1 MKSFLLLSFFFYLK
15 ASIISDTRL
24 NNNMSD
30 FTLEEQSD
38 IFNSNGDK
46 EIKLIQTII
55 VTKGFTDCLKRTKI
69 IPKTIINS
77 IEAQKKIIVTK
88 DFEYIVDSQYNNRDK
103 INDSINFCIN
113 KSGGTTIETTK
124 SEEIEI
130 DMQCNMM
137 ELEQSIKTNYP
148 NQYQIRGISTTLSRS
163 GAITEMETYGNLIR
177 YVYNLL
183 SKSEETHDYKIY
195 DILFDTNCQEKFD
208 IKISKEEYEQRKNNN
223 TFFDE

>member
-1 MKSFLLLSFFFYLK
+1 MKSFLLLSFLFYLK

-24 NNNMSD
+24 NNNKSD

-113 KSGGTTIETTK
+113 KSGGITTTK

-137 ELEQSIKTNYP
+137 ELEQSIKANYP

-163 GAITEMETYGNLIR
+163 GAITEMETYGNLIS

-208 IKISKEEYEQRKNNN
+208 IKISKEEYEKRKNNN
-223 TFFDE
+223 TFFEE

>member
-1 MKSFLLLSFFFYLK
+1 MKSFLLLSFLFYLK

-24 NNNMSD
+24 NYNKSN

-38 IFNSNGDK
+38 IFNSNEDK
-46 EIKLIQTII
+46 ETKLIQTII
-55 VTKGFTDCLKRTKI
+55 VTKEFTDCLKRTKI

-88 DFEYIVDSQYNNRDK
+88 DCEYIVDSQYNNRDK

-113 KSGGTTIETTK
+113 KSGGITTTK

-137 ELEQSIKTNYP
+137 ELEQSIKTHYP

-163 GAITEMETYGNLIR
+163 GAITEMETYGNLIS